1 MRFCPFCA
9 HENADEVA
17 QCARCGKRLPPPR
30 RAAGGTDGKD
40 GHAITTTAPKPNLPS
55 RPGGLA
61 PKSPLRSRAEAILSQ
76 KPGQTGSQ
84 PAIKSPTG
92 SQPAIKAPTG
102 SVPAIKSPTGSQPAL
117 KQTGSQPA
125 MRAATAP
132 TLAATPAAPPTRPG
146 SRPPPPPPG
155 VVSAPPVSNPQGFRH
170 GALPL
175 PPPPS
180 DYKVPLHTPTVLRD
194 ATSSPHMVAP
204 PDEDGANTVD
214 ERRPAAAPPVPVPQR
229 ALPEDVIDTA
239 PQQTL
244 TPLDRARMAGER
256 AWKATRKY
264 VDFGAV
270 QYVISHTRDTM
281 RRRREISRLQK
292 EIVAE
297 QQRMDA
303 ILGQLGRQARQ
314 ADLGLPALADEM
326 RATKS
331 LEAEAEAARGRISDY
346 ERRIAEQDEKFKAA
360 ERELQAAVAHADEIA
375 LKLTEELAAKSSER
389 AGHRAGMNRLDAQ
402 LKSLQRHVETKKAEL
417 PTIQDPTQAATV
429 RGEIDATNV
438 QLLALEPE
446 HKRFSQ
452 KAAELDA
459 PIAELETR
467 AQAAK
472 EDASRR
478 RREMGDATRVHGEAV
493 GQIHNQI
500 GAEQQKIAQ
509 SDRDLSTKFVT
520 LGTILNL
527 NRVPGSAFDQLY
539 QEFDGI
545 KGSITEREQQIAML
559 EAEIKG
565 VDRSRFNK
573 GLIVMVS
580 GAVLVA
586 LIIAIIVH

>member
-30 RAAGGTDGKD
+30 RQAGGTDGKD
-40 GHAITTTAPKPNLPS
+40 GHSVSPAPPSAKPNLPS

-61 PKSPLRSRAEAILSQ
+61 PKSPLRSRAESILAQ
-76 KPGQTGSQ
+76 KPGQTGSQAAIKAPTGSQPAIKSPTGAQ

-92 SQPAIKAPTG
+92 SQPAM
-102 SVPAIKSPTGSQPAL
+102 KSMG
-117 KQTGSQPA
+117 
-125 MRAATAP
+125 TAP
-132 TLAATPAAPPTRPG
+132 TMAATPVAPPNRPG
-146 SRPPPPPPG
+146 SRPPPPPPA
-155 VVSAPPVSNPQGFRH
+155 VSAPPVTNPQGFRH
-170 GALPL
+170 SALPL

-180 DYKVPLHTPTVLRD
+180 DYKVPMHTPTVLRD
-194 ATSSPHMVAP
+194 ATSSPHMVSTN
-204 PDEDGANTVD
+204 DEEGNTVD
-214 ERRPAAAPPVPVPQR
+214 ERRPVVPPPPVPVPQR
-229 ALPEDVIDTA
+229 SLPEDVIDTA

-244 TPLDRARMAGER
+244 SSIDRARMAGER
-256 AWKATRKY
+256 AWKATRKA

-270 QYVISHTRDTM
+270 QYVITHTRETM

-292 EIVAE
+292 EIVTE

-303 ILGQLGRQARQ
+303 ILAQLGRQARQ

-326 RATKS
+326 RATKA
-331 LEAEAEAARGRISDY
+331 LETDANAARDRIADY
-346 ERRIAEQDEKFKAA
+346 ERRRADQEAKFQAA
-360 ERELQAAVAHADEIA
+360 ERELQAAVANADQIA

-402 LKSLQRHVETKKAEL
+402 LKSLQRHAETKQAEL
-417 PTIQDPTQAATV
+417 GAVQDPTQAATL
-429 RGEIDATNV
+429 RGDIDATRA
-438 QLLALEPE
+438 QIGALEPE
-446 HKRFSQ
+446 QKRFAQ

-459 PIAELETR
+459 PIADLETR
-467 AQAAK
+467 TQTAK

-478 RREMGDATRVHGEAV
+478 RREMGDATRVHTEAV
-493 GQIHNQI
+493 GQINAQI
-500 GAEQQKIAQ
+500 EAEKQKITQ
-509 SDRDLSTKFVT
+509 SDRELSLKFVT

-545 KGSITEREQQIAML
+545 KGAITEREQQIGLL

-565 VDRSRFNK
+565 VDRGRFNK

-580 GAVLVA
+580 GAVLIA
-586 LIIAIIVH
+586 LVIAIIVH